1 MRLGL
6 RQIAN
11 LILVGIIAVVAMLW
25 AAAGLAGIRFDD
37 AKAMKVQLAQS
48 GGALSGSEVT
58 YLGVPIGT
66 VSSADLTDDAVELR
80 LSIRPKGPM
89 ATPLRADVRQKSSLG
104 EPYVDLSPADPNSN
118 RTADPDGAVVPASR
132 TSTPRPL
139 YELLD
144 TTDQLLGKIDPADLG
159 AMADGMSGLVGHED
173 DLKVLLSSWADVGEV
188 LARRKA
194 ELGALMTD
202 SARLTAALDAA
213 RADMGGAI
221 SGWARVGEV
230 LDRRTADL
238 ERILTNGA
246 ELGTVGSDLL
256 AGSKQ
261 DLEGVMAGLDSTFH
275 PLASRPQKM
284 FETIYWFPRFGE
296 RLGYTLEGDTMNI
309 GLGGGFPLMPG
320 YQPRF
325 GVPVYGEG
333 LRLDKIYV
341 PSLAQRVD
349 IDMGRFQQQ
358 GRTIALV
365 SPEDAAYASKSTANL
380 LEIIRK
386 KESEL
391 DRSQTQ
397 GRTR

>member
-11 LILVGIIAVVAMLW
+11 LALVGVVAVVALVW
-25 AAAGLAGIRFDD
+25 AGVGLAGIRFDE
-37 AKAMKVQLAQS
+37 AKTMRVELAQS
-48 GGALSGSEVT
+48 GGALAGSEVT
-58 YLGVPIGT
+58 YLGVPIGK
-66 VSSADLTDDAVELR
+66 VSAADLTDDAVQLR

-89 ATPLRADVRQKSSLG
+89 AAQLRADVRQKSSLG
-104 EPYVDLSPADPNSN
+104 EPYVDLSPADPHSTE
-118 RTADPDGAVVPASR
+118 TADPDGAVVPVGR

-139 YELLD
+139 YELLGQ
-144 TTDQLLGKIDPADLG
+144 TDQLLGKIDPADLG
-159 AMADGMSGLVGHED
+159 AVADGLSGLVGHED

-188 LARRKA
+188 LARRQA
-194 ELGALMTD
+194 ELGALLSD
-202 SARLTAALDAA
+202 SARLAAALDAA
-213 RADMGGAI
+213 RADMGGAMA
-221 SGWARVGEV
+221 GWARVGEV

-256 AGSKQ
+256 AGSRE
-261 DLEGVMAGLDSTFH
+261 DLQGVMAGLDVTFH
-275 PLASRPQKM
+275 TLAERPRKM
-284 FETIYWFPRFGE
+284 WETIYWFPRFGE

-349 IDMGRFQQQ
+349 IDMGRFTQQ

-365 SPEDAAYASKSTANL
+365 SPEDAEYASKSTANL

-386 KESEL
+386 KEAEL
-391 DRSQTQ
+391 DRGS
-397 GRTR
+397 RR

>member
-11 LILVGIIAVVAMLW
+11 LALVGVVAVVAMLW
-25 AAAGLAGIRFDD
+25 AAVGLAGVRFDD
-37 AKAMKVQLAQS
+37 PRTMRVQMASS
-48 GGALSGSEVT
+48 GGALAGAEVT
-58 YLGVPIGT
+58 YLGVPIGK
-66 VSSADLTDDAVELR
+66 VSAAELTDEAVELR

-104 EPYVDLSPADPNSN
+104 EPYVDLSPADPHSR

-139 YELLD
+139 YELLGR
-144 TTDQLLGKIDPADLG
+144 TDDLLGKIDPADLG
-159 AMADGMSGLVGHED
+159 AMADGMSGLIGHED
-173 DLKVLLSSWADVGEV
+173 DLKVLLASWADVGEV

-194 ELGALMTD
+194 ELGAVLSD

-213 RADMGGAI
+213 RADMAGAVT
-221 SGWARVGEV
+221 GWARVGEV
-230 LDRRTADL
+230 LDRHTADL
-238 ERILTNGA
+238 ERILANGA

-256 AGSKQ
+256 AGSRE
-261 DLEGVMAGLDSTFH
+261 DLQGVMAGLDTTFH
-275 PLASRPQKM
+275 TLASRPQKM
-284 FETIYWFPRFGE
+284 WETIYWFPRFGE

-341 PSLAQRVD
+341 PSLAQRID

-386 KESEL
+386 KEAEL
-391 DRSQTQ
+391 DRQRS
-397 GRTR
+397 